1 MKSINRSFLF
11 ALLVATAGA
20 PGCGGDNA
28 SRGVDPMSFLPKL
41 PAAQEPSVVTPAQ
54 EPVKAEPVVR
64 VMPTKYDDALA
75 QGREL
80 AAKGDPK
87 GAIEMFE
94 AAIKLDK
101 KHADPHI
108 ELARIY
114 IASNE
119 RGLAIAAAN
128 KGVKL
133 APLSSL
139 AWNTKG
145 RAELNRFDYD
155 AAIEAFSKAV
165 ELNRDNVWAWNNLG
179 YAELQLKKYDEAVEH
194 LTEATSRAG
203 ATGFMFNNLGTALEQ
218 LDRLDEARTAFEAGS
233 KLGSKESVAS
243 RKRLEGV
250 KTIAIAKK
258 DEPKADMTKGKTFD
272 TSEGKP
278 DEMTGSGSAPKDV
291 EPTTD
296 VTNPEPKDEPKTEE
310 PKVEP
315 KVEAKPEIKAELD
328 DSTSTDDDVATGD
341 DDDAGVPASSM

>member
-11 ALLVATAGA
+11 ALLVATAG
-20 PGCGGDNA
+20 CGGDNA
-28 SRGVDPMSFLPKL
+28 SRGVDPMSYMPKL
-41 PAAQEPSVVTPAQ
+41 PTAPLQQLPVAAQ
-54 EPVKAEPVVR
+54 EPVKVEPVVR

-80 AAKGDPK
+80 AAKGDTK

-179 YAELQLKKYDEAVEH
+179 YTELQLKKYDEAVEH

-250 KTIAIAKK
+250 KTIAIAKQ
-258 DEPKADMTKGKTFD
+258 DEPKALVTKGKTFE
-272 TSEGKP
+272 TSEG
-278 DEMTGSGSAPKDV
+278 SGTV
-291 EPTTD
+291 EPKTD
-296 VTNPEPKDEPKTEE
+296 VAKPEPKDEPKAEE
-310 PKVEP
+310 PKVDAKPEP

-328 DSTSTDDDVATGD
+328 DSTSTDDDAATGD
-341 DDDAGVPASSM
+341 DDDAGVPASTM